1 MGENALHY
9 AVRGGDKRVV
19 EFLLDKGVSAQK
31 AGNYSSSLALFC
43 VSTYMVQVTMELLE
57 RWLSF

>member
-31 AGNYSSSLALFC
+31 AGNYNFSL
-43 VSTYMVQVTMELLE
+43 S
-57 RWLSF
+57 LSCTT